1 MTGLVDQER
10 GQFHDLLGK
19 AISGQLTRRQVMA
32 RAAALGLSA
41 ASVFTL
47 GAAAAPGAAASVA
60 RQDTPATPVTGGTLR
75 VGLQGD
81 PAELDPHT
89 TSLTAS
95 IHVTEHIYE
104 GLVREK
110 PDLTIEPWLAADMP
124 EISADGLTYTFTLRQ
139 GVMWHPPISRA
150 LVASDVKYSLERI
163 VDPAVAS
170 SNSSILASLASVD
183 APDDATVVITLKS
196 ADASFLAALT
206 TRNIAVVP
214 KDFVDQQ
221 GGTLNLAACGTG
233 PFTFVEYIPNTRL
246 TLQRNPDYWDGDKPY
261 LDGIEFT
268 PISDDTQRTNAIVT
282 DTVDFVEYAPLQDID
297 RLMGESGL
305 TIAGDINTNIRF
317 IGVNL
322 RREPFNDVRVRQAI
336 ALALNR
342 VEILEPATYGHGTAT
357 EVIFPEGN
365 WAHVEVTPTEQNIDR
380 ARSLLAEAGFPDGL
394 SLEILS
400 WSAYSFLSQP
410 SYVVQSQLEAIGIS
424 SEVVLEENATYIDR
438 YTKTFDYDITVTG
451 TSGFVDPNDVYGP
464 NFLSE
469 SDGNT
474 SGYVSPAADDL
485 IRQGIS
491 ATDQESRAGIYT
503 QLQAGIYTQLQQL
516 LLQDL
521 PWINLFIANQY
532 EAMTQTVQGYTH
544 FPTGSLTSLRE
555 TFISAG

>member
-170 SNSSILASLASVD
+170 SNSSILASLASVE

-342 VEILEPATYGHGTAT
+342 DEILEPATYGHGTAT

-365 WAHVEVTPTEQNIDR
+365 WAHVEVTPTEQNIDQ

-503 QLQAGIYTQLQQL
+503 QLQQL

-521 PWINLFIANQY
+521 P
-532 EAMTQTVQGYTH
+532 
-544 FPTGSLTSLRE
+544 
-555 TFISAG
+555 